1 MILYEV
7 NVSLFM
13 KRVFLKGRSQGGL
26 SHSLYRE
33 LLINPP
39 EGYRIFAGKA
49 EFTGRQQ
56 LGYGLNKR
64 QQLIYNFDKKLQRYS
79 YMRDAWHRAK
89 TLIYMGIK
97 RTQSPRLPPDSNP
110 DLVYASQQLIFAKLP
125 WVVDFEYANALADYG
140 DIRLVRRLVQKQLGS
155 KYCKKILPWSNWAKR
170 TLYRSLDCGSFKE
183 KVETV
188 HLAVSKK
195 DFAKKEKDDKLRLLF
210 VGSINQFNFLN
221 FEWKGGFEV
230 VEAFLELSKKYDCLE
245 LVIRSWVPP
254 EIIERCAGKPNI
266 KIINQVLSEGALADI
281 YASSDIFL
289 FPSHMNLGMAILE
302 AMSYGLAVIAID
314 LYDTPEAVQNMKT
327 GILID
332 RPSNVPY
339 YIWNGAPNHYDK
351 DLLPRIRQFRRWIV
365 NEIVHKASLLIE
377 ESSLRRQIGRE
388 ARRLTEQGEFSITKR
403 NEKLKRIFDEATCA
417 G

>member
-1 MILYEV
+1 
-7 NVSLFM
+7 M
-13 KRVFLKGRSQGGL
+13 KRVLLKGRSQGGL

-39 EGYRIFAGKA
+39 EGYRIFARKA

-64 QQLIYNFDKKLQRYS
+64 QQLIYNFDKKISYS
-79 YMRDAWHRAK
+79 YVRDAWHRAK

-97 RTQSPRLPPDSNP
+97 KTQSPRLSLDSNP

-125 WVVDFEYANALADYG
+125 WVVDFEYANALVDYG
-140 DIRLVRRLVQKQLGS
+140 DIRLTRRFVQKQLGS

-170 TLYRSLDCGSFKE
+170 TLYRSLDCGAFKE

-188 HLAVSKK
+188 HFAVSKNEFVK
-195 DFAKKEKDDKLRLLF
+195 KKEDDKLRLLF

-254 EIIERCAGKPNI
+254 KIAEKCADKPNI
-266 KIINQVLSEGALADI
+266 KIISSILSEEALAYI

-289 FPSHMNLGMAILE
+289 FPSHLNLGMAILE
-302 AMSYGLAVIAID
+302 AMSYELPVIAID
-314 LYDTPEAVQNMKT
+314 LYDTPEAVYNMKT

-332 RPSNVPY
+332 PPSNVPY
-339 YIWNGAPNHYDK
+339 YIWNGAPNHHDK
-351 DLLPRIRQFRRWIV
+351 NLLLRIRQSRRWIV
-365 NEIVHKASLLIE
+365 NQIVDKASLLIE

-388 ARRLTEQGEFSITKR
+388 ARRLTEQGEFSVTKR
-403 NEKLKRIFDEATCA
+403 NEKLKRIFDEAICA